1 VYLAFADFFAAFQLK
16 NEMKNKLLSAI
27 ILTLGILGASYG
39 TLRAQ
44 DNKAGQSSAHSVWD
58 GVYTEE
64 QARRGE
70 ALYHDKCALCHGDKL
85 TGGESA
91 PPLAGGQFLSNWNGL
106 TLDILFE
113 RIRASMPSD
122 NPARV
127 GRQPKADILAYM
139 LSMNSFPAGKAEL
152 APKAE
157 LLKDILFEST
167 KKAEEKN
174 K

>member
-1 VYLAFADFFAAFQLK
+1 MNFKLPTAIVLALWI
-16 NEMKNKLLSAI
+16 M
-27 ILTLGILGASYG
+27 GASYRNLG
-39 TLRAQ
+39 LQ
-44 DNKAGQSSAHSVWD
+44 ENKAAQSAAHSVWD

-70 ALYHDKCALCHGDKL
+70 TLYHDKCALCHGDKL

-91 PPLAGGQFLSNWNGL
+91 PPLTGGAFVSNWNGL

-113 RIRASMPSD
+113 RIRVSMPSD

-139 LSMNSFPAGKAEL
+139 LTMNSFPSGKAEL
-152 APKAE
+152 PPKAE
-157 LLKDILFEST
+157 LLKDILFEAT
-167 KKAEEKN
+167 KKTADKG
-174 K
+174 KP

>member
-1 VYLAFADFFAAFQLK
+1 
-16 NEMKNKLLSAI
+16 MRNKLLSVI
-27 ILTLGILGASYG
+27 VVVLGVLGLFYRTLH
-39 TLRAQ
+39 AQ
-44 DNKAGQSSAHSVWD
+44 ENQAPQSSAHSVWD
-58 GVYTEE
+58 GVYSED

-70 ALYHDKCALCHGDKL
+70 SLYHDKCALCHGDKL

-106 TLDILFE
+106 TLDVLFE

-139 LSMNSFPAGKAEL
+139 LSMNSFPPGKAEL
-152 APKAE
+152 PPKAE
-157 LLKDILFEST
+157 LLKDILFEAT
-167 KKAEEKN
+167 KKAEEKG

>member
-1 VYLAFADFFAAFQLK
+1 
-16 NEMKNKLLSAI
+16 MKIKLLFGI
-27 ILTLGILGASYG
+27 IITLGILAASYG

-44 DNKAGQSSAHSVWD
+44 ENKSAQSPAHSVWD
-58 GVYTEE
+58 GIYTDD

-70 ALYHDKCALCHGDKL
+70 SLYHDKCALCHGDKL

-91 PPLAGGQFLSNWNGL
+91 PPLTGAQFVSNWNGL

-113 RIRASMPSD
+113 RIRATMPSD

-139 LSMNSFPAGKAEL
+139 LSMNSFPPGKAEL
-152 APKAE
+152 PPKAE
-157 LLKDILFEST
+157 LLKDILFEAT
-167 KKAEEKN
+167 KKADEKN
-174 K
+174 KQ

>member
-1 VYLAFADFFAAFQLK
+1 
-16 NEMKNKLLSAI
+16 MRTKLLSVIVVVFAV
-27 ILTLGILGASYG
+27 LGLFYRTLH
-39 TLRAQ
+39 AQ
-44 DNKAGQSSAHSVWD
+44 ENKPPQSSAHSVWD
-58 GVYTEE
+58 GVYSED
-64 QARRGE
+64 QSRRGE
-70 ALYHDKCALCHGDKL
+70 SLYHDKCALCHGDKL

-106 TLDILFE
+106 TLDVLFE

-139 LSMNSFPAGKAEL
+139 LSMNSFPPGKAEL
-152 APKAE
+152 PPKAE
-157 LLKDILFEST
+157 LLKDILFEAT
-167 KKAEEKN
+167 KKAEEKG

>member
-1 VYLAFADFFAAFQLK
+1 MNFKLPTAIVLALWI
-16 NEMKNKLLSAI
+16 M
-27 ILTLGILGASYG
+27 GASYRNLG
-39 TLRAQ
+39 PQ
-44 DNKAGQSSAHSVWD
+44 ENKAAQSAAHSVWD

-70 ALYHDKCALCHGDKL
+70 TLYHDKCALCHGDKL

-91 PPLAGGQFLSNWNGL
+91 PPLTGGAFVSNWNGL

-113 RIRASMPSD
+113 RIRVSMPSD

-139 LSMNSFPAGKAEL
+139 LSMNSFPSGNADL
-152 APKAE
+152 PPKTE
-157 LLKDILFEST
+157 LLKDILFEAT
-167 KKAEEKN
+167 RKPEEKS
-174 K
+174 KQ